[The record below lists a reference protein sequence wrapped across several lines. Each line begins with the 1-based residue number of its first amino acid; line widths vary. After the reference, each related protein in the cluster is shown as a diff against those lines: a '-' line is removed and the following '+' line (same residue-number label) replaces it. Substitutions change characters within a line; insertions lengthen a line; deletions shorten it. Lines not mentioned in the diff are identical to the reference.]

1 MKPRVLTTD
10 KIHENTIKEAKK
22 FADVTTDFGASE
34 EEIINKIFDYD
45 ALIVRSGTKVTRKII
60 EAGNLKVIGRAGV
73 GLDNID
79 LDFAKEKGIEVVN
92 APESLTIA
100 VTELTFGLLISLMR
114 NIVCGDKS
122 LRERKWGRHKFV
134 GNELYGKT
142 WGIVGFG
149 RIGREVANRA
159 NAFGMNI
166 LAYDPHT
173 TVEDAR
179 ESNAVLVDELDELLK
194 NSDIISLHVPLT
206 PETKHLINAEK
217 LKIMKNSAVLVNI
230 ARGGVVDT
238 SALIDALKNGE
249 ISGAA
254 LDVFETEPLGD
265 SPLLE
270 LDNVVLT
277 PHLGASSIES
287 QIVAGTIVVE
297 KIKKIF
303 ISPSFKS
310 FKSK

>member
-1 MKPRVLTTD
+1 MCKKINMKPRVLTTD

-100 VTELTFGLLISLMR
+100 VAELTYGLMISLMR
-114 NIVCGDKS
+114 YVVCGDKS
-122 LRERKWGRHKFV
+122 LREKKWDRHEFV

-142 WGIVGFG
+142 LGIVGLG
-149 RIGREVANRA
+149 RIGREVADRA
-159 NAFGMNI
+159 NAFGMKV
-166 LAYDPHT
+166 LTYDPHVV
-173 TVEDAR
+173 VEDAR
-179 ESNAVLVDELDELLK
+179 ESNATLLDDIDELLK
-194 NSDIISLHVPLT
+194 NSDIVSLHAPFT
-206 PETKHLINAEK
+206 PKTKHLINKEK
-217 LKIMKNSAVLVNI
+217 LKLMKNSSVLVNA
-230 ARGGVVDT
+230 ARGGLVDT
-238 SALIDALKNGE
+238 SALIDALKTGE
-249 ISGAA
+249 IAGAA

-270 LDNVVLT
+270 MDNVVLT
-277 PHLGASSIES
+277 PHLGASSKEA
-287 QIVAGTIVVE
+287 QIVAGIIVVE
-297 KIKKIF
+297 KIRNIL
-303 ISPSFKS
+303 S
-310 FKSK
+310 